1 MSVTWSQWSTWRRH
15 GPEKHNSRW
24 KWAADEQFKSPSLLF
39 FIKTESS
46 ERRRLHTPSKPAV
59 SRAFNSFA
67 CILHIACFLT
77 DLHTV
82 CKTATARVQRHR
94 DTRQVRET
102 RQRSGRPSRGPADPA
117 DPAEVRCW
125 SWSLVSARADLS
137 LICWRLELVS
147 RHFSGCLEQLSS
159 VSVAFSVIQTKP
171 LLIPLWTASAASI
184 CLQHLFCARKCVN
197 LRIKQSSCRVS
208 FSSPGSCRQQ
218 TCWLLI

>member
-1 MSVTWSQWSTWRRH
+1 MWVSPGLSDPPEGVTVQKNTTAGESGLQTSSSSLCRYCSSLRQKVQREAGCTLRA
-15 GPEKHNSRW
+15 NL
-24 KWAADEQFKSPSLLF
+24 PSHVHL
-39 FIKTESS
+39 T
-46 ERRRLHTPSKPAV
+46 RLHVFYISPAFWQICILCAKLRQLESNDTETPSRPG
-59 SRAFNSFA
+59 
-67 CILHIACFLT
+67 
-77 DLHTV
+77 
-82 CKTATARVQRHR
+82 
-94 DTRQVRET
+94 
-102 RQRSGRPSRGPADPA
+102 RSGRPSRGPADPA
-117 DPAEVRCW
+117 EVRCW
-125 SWSLVSARADLS
+125 SCSLVSARADLS